1 MNIFEQETR
10 ELVQRVEDY
19 GHGSMSNNYGLHRAL
34 RNEMEAL
41 LDKVC
46 LYYNLPKMMV
56 LCYVDG
62 SYVLHLKTGMGQE
75 SRDVLER
82 EEPVLH
88 TVLSCDSMCVCQAIP
103 GIRHSHGD

>member
-1 MNIFEQETR
+1 MNVFEQETR
-10 ELVQRVEDY
+10 VLVQWVEDY
-19 GHGSMSNNYGLHRAL
+19 GHGSMSTDHALHRAL
-34 RNEMEAL
+34 RDGMEDL

-46 LYYNLPKMMV
+46 LYYCLPKMKV

-62 SYVLHLKTGMGQE
+62 SYVLHLKTSMGQE

-88 TVLSCDSMCVCQAIP
+88 TVLACDSMCACQAIP
-103 GIRHSHGD
+103 GIRHTHG